1 MSKRKAYIIMAVS
14 APILWLL
21 AIEVTGFPPFLLPPP
36 TLVARV
42 FIEEGDKL
50 LYHAGITLMEAMGGF
65 ALANIVGVG
74 LAVSFLYL
82 PWLEDF
88 SFPWLIVI
96 RNVPF
101 VVIAT
106 ILIILFGDTPTL
118 KVLIVSLISFF
129 TVLANVNTG
138 LKAADPLLVNRMGV
152 LNATRWQIFAKVQ
165 WPGALPFFLAALEIG
180 APGSIMGAIVAE
192 WLFPVRGLGYLIL
205 TSMTQYRADRT
216 YAATVISFVLAIS
229 MFLGVKVLE
238 NHLLRWQ
245 KGE

>member
-1 MSKRKAYIIMAVS
+1 MTRRRAYVIMVLS
-14 APILWLL
+14 FPILWIA

-36 TLVARV
+36 TLVAKV
-42 FIEEGDKL
+42 FMEEGQEL
-50 LYHAGITLMEAMGGF
+50 LYHAGITCMEAIGGF
-65 ALANIVGVG
+65 AFANLIGVSLAI
-74 LAVSFLYL
+74 SFLYL
-82 PWLEDF
+82 PWLENF

-106 ILIILFGDTPTL
+106 ILIILFGDTPVL

-129 TVLANVNTG
+129 TILANVNKG
-138 LKAADPLLVNRMGV
+138 LQAADPLLIDRMRV
-152 LNATRWQIFAKVQ
+152 LNATRFQIFTWVR

-205 TSMTQYRADRT
+205 RSMTQYRADRT
-216 YAATVISFVLAIS
+216 YAVTVISFVLAIS
-229 MFLGVKVLE
+229 MFVAVKALE